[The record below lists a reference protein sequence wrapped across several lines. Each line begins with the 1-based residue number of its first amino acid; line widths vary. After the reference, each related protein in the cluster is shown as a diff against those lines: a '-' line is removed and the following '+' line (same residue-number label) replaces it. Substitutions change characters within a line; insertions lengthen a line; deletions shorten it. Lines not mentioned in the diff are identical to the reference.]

1 MVLLWNSQADLG
13 DFLAVI
19 EGDPGLTTSVL
30 RAANSAQSAPVD
42 PVITARN
49 AVVRI
54 GLETTRQIT
63 VAALTRAEFETLED
77 SGIDVEHFWRWLLS
91 IGLLTE
97 AFATHDGLP
106 SDERQVAFTAGLLH
120 QIGRLAY
127 ASRSPRRYLE
137 VVGLVAGGRPLL
149 DAEAEVFGA
158 SGPSVNAEIAFQWS
172 LPDPLVAAIITAEDR
187 PPSRL
192 GALIVEASGVAT
204 DLGVVDGT
212 GPPDFTDRP
221 PLSDDHP
228 RRATIEALGGIDGIA
243 EQVSWF
249 RHATSPRSAVANET
263 STISD

>member
-1 MVLLWNSQADLG
+1 MALYRPLSSTELPTMPTPRARAMVLLWNAQADLG

-97 AFATHDGLP
+97 
-106 SDERQVAFTAGLLH
+106 
-120 QIGRLAY
+120 RLA
-127 ASRSPRRYLE
+127 E
-137 VVGLVAGGRPLL
+137 V
-149 DAEAEVFGA
+149 
-158 SGPSVNAEIAFQWS
+158 
-172 LPDPLVAAIITAEDR
+172 
-187 PPSRL
+187 
-192 GALIVEASGVAT
+192 
-204 DLGVVDGT
+204 
-212 GPPDFTDRP
+212 
-221 PLSDDHP
+221 
-228 RRATIEALGGIDGIA
+228 
-243 EQVSWF
+243 
-249 RHATSPRSAVANET
+249 
-263 STISD
+263 